1 MDGIMADRD
10 LKNGAIVAK
19 SDHGDVEMQHLSKA
33 AWADPDHRVNCL
45 NNLINLEYKIS
56 SDSHILTLSCAFA
69 TAIRARTCYA

>member
-33 AWADPDHRVNCL
+33 ASADPD
-45 NNLINLEYKIS
+45 IA
-56 SDSHILTLSCAFA
+56 LTS
-69 TAIRARTCYA
+69 

>member
-33 AWADPDHRVNCL
+33 AWADPDHRVN
-45 NNLINLEYKIS
+45 
-56 SDSHILTLSCAFA
+56 
-69 TAIRARTCYA
+69 